1 MTDTWWVRPEELDED
16 QKRVVS
22 LPLGRNYLVT
32 GPPGS
37 GKSNLLLLRAAQLH
51 RHGLQNLA
59 VLAFGRVLREFMM
72 SGAQE
77 NYVFARERVQT
88 YVSWARQM
96 LQIHG
101 KEFQEHGDFPEVRDE
116 LLDKL
121 KSIVESSKIENILDC
136 ILIDEVQDYS
146 IEEIKV
152 MSSFSNQI
160 FAVGDS
166 LQRIYETNSDDDS
179 IDHLRKSCHE
189 VVELKYHYRNGVQIC
204 RTADALERLL
214 DSSDGMESS
223 CQYNESRLPSKVEEI
238 EDISLAEQVERCVST
253 VRTQMRAYQSGLI
266 GILCPRKQEL
276 SEINRRLQQTDIA
289 EHVQFQSSD
298 QGYTSLDESKRVVCV
313 TLHGAKGLE
322 FRTVHLL
329 SADLITRFRHQKRMA
344 YTAITRAKT
353 ALTVYHE
360 RGLPGYLAKAL
371 AALKPQPV
379 GPDSDLS
386 GLFRGAMT

>member
-1 MTDTWWVRPEELDED
+1 MADTWWIRPEELDED

-22 LPLGRNYLVT
+22 LPLDRDYLVT

-51 RHGLQNLA
+51 RRGLRNLA

-77 NYVFARERVQT
+77 NYVFAGERVQT
-88 YVSWARQM
+88 YVFWARQM
-96 LQIHG
+96 LRIHG
-101 KEFQEHGDFPEVRDE
+101 KEIQTPDGFQEVRDE
-116 LLDKL
+116 LLVKL
-121 KSIVESSKIENILDC
+121 KSIVESSRIENILDC

-146 IEEIKV
+146 IEEISIMRK
-152 MSSFSNQI
+152 FSRQI
-160 FAVGDS
+160 FVVGDN
-166 LQRIYETNSDDDS
+166 LQRIYGTQSDDDS
-179 IDHLRKSCHE
+179 IDYLRSSCHE

-204 RTADALERLL
+204 RTADALQGLL

-223 CQYNESRLPSKVEEI
+223 CQYNESRLPSKVEEV
-238 EDISLAEQVERCVST
+238 EDVSLTKQVEQCVST
-253 VRTQMRAYQSGLI
+253 VRTQLRAYPSGSI

-276 SEINRRLQQTDIA
+276 SEIERRLSRTDIA

-298 QGYTSLDESKRVVCV
+298 QGYTSFDESKRVVCV

-322 FRTVHLL
+322 FRAVHLL
-329 SADLITRFRHQKRMA
+329 CAELITNFLRQKRMA
-344 YTAITRAKT
+344 YTAVTRAKT

-360 RGLPGYLAKAL
+360 RALPGYFATAL

-379 GPDSDLS
+379 DRDADLD
-386 GLFRGAMT
+386 GLFQGATT